1 VAVEL
6 AQYPPYYTTVTQH
19 SHDAYAILEMR
30 VANDV
35 RNAIAPDQYIIT
47 DGQFVAALAD
57 RNTPPDLVDTSMV
70 RIASGYLKSQQLIA
84 DASQPQVHAILF
96 FTNRL
101 KLPQLVAF
109 STWVT
114 HHFHL
119 KTKYGNGEELWIR

>member
-1 VAVEL
+1 M
-6 AQYPPYYTTVTQH
+6 VTQH
-19 SHDAYAILEMR
+19 SHDAYTTLELR

-47 DGQFVAALAD
+47 DGQFIAALAD

-70 RIASGYLKSQQLIA
+70 RIASGYLKYPQLIT

-101 KLPQLVAF
+101 KMPQLTPF
-109 STWVT
+109 FTWVT

-119 KTKYGNGEELWIR
+119 KTKYGNGEELWVR